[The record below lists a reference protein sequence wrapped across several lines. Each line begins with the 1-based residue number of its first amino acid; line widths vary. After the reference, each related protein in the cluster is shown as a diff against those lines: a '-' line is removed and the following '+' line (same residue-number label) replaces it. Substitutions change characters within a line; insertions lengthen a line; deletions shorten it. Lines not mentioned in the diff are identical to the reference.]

1 MTSGPKKNDASQAPA
16 GPFWRKPLE
25 EMSQKEWESL
35 CDGCGRCCLVKLE
48 DEDTGEIHFTDIG
61 CKLFD
66 AETCRCANYPK
77 RKKLV
82 PDCVQ
87 LTPEAVRSLPW
98 LPPSCAYR
106 LVMEGKDLPDWHPLQ
121 SGSPDSVH
129 EAGISVR
136 GRVHTLEHLIA
147 IEDLPDRIRQWPL
160 QWPKKR
166 RLKAKS

>member
-1 MTSGPKKNDASQAPA
+1 MA
-16 GPFWRKPLE
+16 FWTEKTLE
-25 EMSQKEWESL
+25 EMTPEEWESL

-48 DEDTGEIHFTDIG
+48 DDDTAQIYATDVG
-61 CKLFD
+61 CQLFD
-66 AETCRCANYPK
+66 PESCRCQDYAHRSEK
-77 RKKLV
+77 V
-82 PDCVQ
+82 SDCIT
-87 LTPEAVRSLPW
+87 LTPELVRNLPW

-106 LVMEGKDLPDWHPLQ
+106 LVMEGKDLPAWHPLQ

-129 EAGISVR
+129 KAGISVR

-166 RLKAKS
+166 RLKAKD